1 MGEVD
6 HSISSVF
13 NYNISWVVTQTMSGY
28 KMLRP
33 GYFISIV
40 ALVFLMQ
47 SCSFQ
52 LRGALTLSQD
62 MSPIYLQQNSL
73 FELGREVQ
81 SLLTANKIQIAENEE
96 QAKAQLTLLSEA
108 KSRRV
113 LSVDGNG
120 RAREYLLNYKV
131 VFSIK
136 ISQEKDSSDLNQGG
150 RQDTPHD
157 SISVARNLLFDP
169 DAVIAVVNEAEILYK
184 EMRRDAARLVLL
196 KLQASSRQQAHDTD
210 SGNIKTQ

>member
-1 MGEVD
+1 
-6 HSISSVF
+6 
-13 NYNISWVVTQTMSGY
+13 
-28 KMLRP
+28 MLRP

-136 ISQEKDSSDLNQGG
+136 INQEKDSSDLNQGG